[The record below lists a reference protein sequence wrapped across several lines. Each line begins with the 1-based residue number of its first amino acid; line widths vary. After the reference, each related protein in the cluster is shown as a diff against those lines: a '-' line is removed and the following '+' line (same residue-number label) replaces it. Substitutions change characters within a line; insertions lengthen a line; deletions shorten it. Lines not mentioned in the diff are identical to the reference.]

1 MCWLPIR
8 RVIFVLLFCS
18 IAIGCSEESGETGQT
33 TATNTGDSNSND
45 TQSDTTSLCGN
56 AVPNEGE
63 ACDDG
68 EENSDELSDA
78 CRTNCQEASCGDGVI
93 DIRLN
98 ETCDDGNSIDDD
110 ACNNLCRLSSCGD
123 GVLQPSEECDDG
135 PDNSDDFIDACP
147 TNCRRRRC
155 GDGVRQPDETCDD
168 GNIDADDYCSPNC
181 IQIIGRCGDGVLQA
195 NETCDDGNKDD
206 RDGCFS
212 DCIIESGYTCRTAV
226 PNVCTDINECEDN
239 TDSCDANATCSNQE
253 GKFSCACNSGYAGDD
268 VTCTPNICP
277 DGFITNGTDCID
289 IDECFNNTNNCSIY
303 ATCSN
308 TVASYVCAC
317 KSGFLGD
324 GVTCTDINEC
334 DTNNGGCLSNEI
346 CTNTFGSSGC
356 RALQQNIPSEWSCDD
371 NYYNANDGCD
381 CNCSAHDPDCNIPS
395 AVIYGCYV
403 GQTCDLETSQ
413 CTGLAAGLAT
423 PTLIS
428 PPDRAQDQPTALITL
443 DWNDVPNATT
453 YRVFVASSLSTL
465 SGLSNITQTCTDCLV
480 NTTVSLSQYDLSD
493 LTYSATMYWMVRASS
508 PSGGSFNSNIYSF
521 TTRTNPIICGDGLIR
536 GSETCDDGNTDN
548 GDGCSS
554 ICTVQPG
561 YTCNTASPNV
571 CALVNVVRIPET
583 ETSTTFEMGRPSSD
597 AWGNSDEQPVHT
609 VTLSAYYIDIY
620 EVTAAQYKA
629 CVDAGG
635 CTAAGAGKSATYN
648 VSGKEN
654 HPINYINWTQASA
667 YCTWVGKRLP
677 TEAEW
682 ERAAKGPTHRRFP
695 WSTSNADCPSSWGHG
710 CAGSAWTSSTAKA
723 NCDASDCKDTY
734 SATSPVG
741 SFPSGVSPEGLHDM
755 AGNVWE
761 WTADWYGL
769 YSTSPSTNPTGPTS
783 GSTRVYRGGR
793 FVSFAVYLRAS
804 YRLDDT
810 PSISSDY
817 GGVRCAKSA
826 P

>member
-123 GVLQPSEECDDG
+123 GVLQPGEECDDG

-334 DTNNGGCLSNEI
+334 DTNKGAASPTKYAQTRLVLAGAVLCSKISLVSGLVTTIITMRMTDATAIAAHMTLTAIYQAPSFMVAMSAKRAISKPVNVLAWPL
-346 CTNTFGSSGC
+346 GSRRLHS
-356 RALQQNIPSEWSCDD
+356 
-371 NYYNANDGCD
+371 
-381 CNCSAHDPDCNIPS
+381 SAHQI
-395 AVIYGCYV
+395 G
-403 GQTCDLETSQ
+403 
-413 CTGLAAGLAT
+413 
-423 PTLIS
+423 
-428 PPDRAQDQPTALITL
+428 
-443 DWNDVPNATT
+443 
-453 YRVFVASSLSTL
+453 
-465 SGLSNITQTCTDCLV
+465 
-480 NTTVSLSQYDLSD
+480 
-493 LTYSATMYWMVRASS
+493 
-508 PSGGSFNSNIYSF
+508 
-521 TTRTNPIICGDGLIR
+521 
-536 GSETCDDGNTDN
+536 
-548 GDGCSS
+548 
-554 ICTVQPG
+554 
-561 YTCNTASPNV
+561 
-571 CALVNVVRIPET
+571 
-583 ETSTTFEMGRPSSD
+583 
-597 AWGNSDEQPVHT
+597 H
-609 VTLSAYYIDIY
+609 
-620 EVTAAQYKA
+620 K
-629 CVDAGG
+629 
-635 CTAAGAGKSATYN
+635 
-648 VSGKEN
+648 
-654 HPINYINWTQASA
+654 INLQ
-667 YCTWVGKRLP
+667 RL
-677 TEAEW
+677 
-682 ERAAKGPTHRRFP
+682 
-695 WSTSNADCPSSWGHG
+695 
-710 CAGSAWTSSTAKA
+710 
-723 NCDASDCKDTY
+723 
-734 SATSPVG
+734 
-741 SFPSGVSPEGLHDM
+741 LH
-755 AGNVWE
+755 
-761 WTADWYGL
+761 
-769 YSTSPSTNPTGPTS
+769 
-783 GSTRVYRGGR
+783 
-793 FVSFAVYLRAS
+793 
-804 YRLDDT
+804 
-810 PSISSDY
+810 
-817 GGVRCAKSA
+817 
-826 P
+826 